1 LIAAPAPEQGRLW
14 LTGARLLDGTGG
26 PARDGAA
33 ILVEDGVIRRVGG
46 ASEPCPEGARLLD
59 VRQRTVM
66 PGLIEAHTHI
76 LSETPRTLRG
86 AEPFLP
92 GTPAHFLQAEL
103 REFLRMG
110 VTTVRFT
117 GAQAQW
123 PQEARQAMRYGA
135 FRGPRLLT
143 CGKIIS
149 ATAPGGRFY
158 GSMYREAD
166 GPDDMRRAVREQ
178 IRAGADFVKVM
189 TTGARSNE
197 LEDPEPL
204 QLTGE
209 ELSAVADEAH
219 RMGYRLSAHAEGIAG
234 CEAAITHGAD
244 TIEHGIFLHQRPDL
258 LDAMAENGQ
267 VLVPTLSG
275 YYWMAGLGNAV
286 DPAKAER
293 VPEMPPELV
302 DLADENLDNGA
313 ASMRA
318 ARDAGV
324 KIALG
329 SDMEVCVGLELQRM
343 IFHGLAPAQALVAA
357 TSTAAQ
363 ALGLGEHVGTVE
375 EGKLADLLIADGD
388 PLEEPRL
395 LTDASRIWLVLQLG
409 VPVAGQALEQDVC
422 VPPGEPLISLRTAEA
437 ERMP

>member
-1 LIAAPAPEQGRLW
+1 LIAAPAPGEGRLW
-14 LTGARLLDGTGG
+14 LTGARLFDGTGG
-26 PARDGAA
+26 PLRDDAA
-33 ILVEDGVIRRVGG
+33 VLVEDGVIRRIGR
-46 ASEPCPEGARLLD
+46 ASEPRPEGARLLD
-59 VRQRTVM
+59 VQQRTVM

-76 LSETPRTLRG
+76 LSETPQTLRG

-92 GTPAHFLQAEL
+92 GTPGHFLQAEL

-117 GAQAQW
+117 GAQGEW

-158 GSMYREAD
+158 GTMYREAD

-178 IRAGADFVKVM
+178 IRAGADFVKIM

-197 LEDPEPL
+197 LEDPDPL
-204 QLTGE
+204 QVTLA
-209 ELSAVADEAH
+209 ELAAVADEAH
-219 RMGYRLSAHAEGIAG
+219 RMGYHLSAHAEGNPG
-234 CEAAITHGAD
+234 SEAAITHGAH

-258 LDAMAENGQ
+258 LDMMAENGQ

-275 YYWMAGLGNAV
+275 YYWMAGLGEAI
-286 DPAKAER
+286 DPEAAQR
-293 VPEMPPELV
+293 DPEMPPGLV
-302 DLADENLDNGA
+302 DLADINLANGS

-329 SDMEVCVGLELQRM
+329 SDMPNCVGLEIQRM
-343 IFHGLAPAQALVAA
+343 IFHGLTPAETLVAA
-357 TSTAAQ
+357 TSTAAH
-363 ALGLGEHVGTVE
+363 ALGLSEHIGTVE
-375 EGKLADLLIADGD
+375 EGKLADLLIVDGD
-388 PLEEPRL
+388 PLATPEL
-395 LTDASRIWLVLQLG
+395 LADPAHIWLVLQLG
-409 VPVAGQALEQDVC
+409 AAVAGQALEQESPLD
-422 VPPGEPLISLRTAEA
+422 GE
-437 ERMP
+437 